1 MCESDIDRLPRMK
14 DYMKP
19 EDLNDEGV
27 INLVA
32 EVLRSMEEDLTAAA
46 RRAAYRPSDDN
57 LQHLK
62 LTRELYQTD
71 WFATMTLG
79 AVDGRQVAET
89 IIRRA
94 LRGQKINIQKEGAEH
109 EAVWV
114 HHQVGWRP

>member
-27 INLVA
+27 VNLVA
-32 EVLRSMEEDLTAAA
+32 EVLRGMEEALTAAA
-46 RRAAYRPSDDN
+46 RRAAYSPSEDN
-57 LQHLK
+57 LRHLK
-62 LTRELYQTD
+62 LMRELYQTD
-71 WFATMTLG
+71 WFTTMTLG

-94 LRGQKINIQKEGAEH
+94 LRGQKINSPKEGAEY
-109 EAVWV
+109 EAVRI
-114 HHQVGWRP
+114 HHQVRRRP